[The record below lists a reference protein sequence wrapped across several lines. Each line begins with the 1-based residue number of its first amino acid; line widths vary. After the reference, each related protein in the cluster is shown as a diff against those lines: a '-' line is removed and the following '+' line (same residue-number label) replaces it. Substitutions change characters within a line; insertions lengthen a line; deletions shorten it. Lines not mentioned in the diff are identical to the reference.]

1 MTRAA
6 QDLIL
11 SARRSLTEATLAT
24 SPESRYSAAHLCA
37 LRAAAAVL
45 AARSST
51 STGRQRVRSV
61 WILLPQIAP
70 EFAEWAEF
78 FAAGARKRAS
88 AEAGIRCVSL
98 READDLVRDSET
110 FLARICESLGFAHQ
124 PALAVAV
131 AI

>member
-1 MTRAA
+1 MTRAG

-11 SARRSLTEATLAT
+11 SARRSMTEATLAT

-45 AARSST
+45 AARST

-61 WILLPQIAP
+61 WVLLPQVAP

-110 FLARICESLGFAHQ
+110 FLARICDSLGFAHQ